1 MSQET
6 ISALSSQHLNSMC
19 ALVIV
24 TVYSSR
30 RKGNIAHAKT
40 LKTMNNSFIN
50 FYMQKKKKFLHA
62 TTGAKTWTVDYLDL
76 SSSILNEF
84 SFKIQVIGVPVVAQW
99 LTNPTR
105 NHEVVVLIPD
115 LAQWVRDPAL
125 P

>member
-50 FYMQKKKKFLHA
+50 FYMQKKKKIF
-62 TTGAKTWTVDYLDL
+62 TCNYW
-76 SSSILNEF
+76 S
-84 SFKIQVIGVPVVAQW
+84 
-99 LTNPTR
+99 
-105 NHEVVVLIPD
+105 
-115 LAQWVRDPAL
+115 
-125 P
+125 